1 MDVEALPGPTVSA
14 PAPQV
19 DDFDRHL
26 VAMTEARGALEPLDC
41 LPVGEHACRFEA
53 LHDALTG
60 ALLAIDS
67 V

>member
-1 MDVEALPGPTVSA
+1 MDAGSQEAPMVSA
-14 PAPQV
+14 PAPQG
-19 DDFDRHL
+19 DEFDRHL
-26 VAMTEARGALEPLDC
+26 VAITEARGALEPLDR

-60 ALLAIDS
+60 ALSSIES